1 MTYFDVRNIV
11 GYLGIWPTLQVL
23 KDVNLKPMAA
33 LIVLTVW
40 SFALLLLAVGIT
52 VLKQAFAK
60 RRYVQLRQCD

>member
-52 VLKQAFAK
+52 ALKQAFEK
-60 RRYVQLRQCD
+60 GRYAHLRQCD

>member
-23 KDVNLKPMAA
+23 KYVNLKPMAA

-40 SFALLLLAVGIT
+40 SFALLLLAIGIT

-60 RRYVQLRQCD
+60 GKYVQLRQYD

>member
-23 KDVNLKPMAA
+23 KYVNLKPMAA